1 MRPILILQHHQVET
15 PGVFAEMLS
24 ERGLATQTV
33 RLDLGQPVPP
43 DPSAFAGVIAMGG
56 PMGVYEEDRY
66 PWLREEDRLLR
77 AAIARDQPALG
88 ICLGS
93 QLIAKAAGARVA
105 PGPEKEIGWYP
116 LTLTDDA
123 RKDPL
128 FAEFPARFEAFEW
141 HGDVFDLPAGA
152 VSLAASAR
160 YPHQAFRVG
169 RRVYGLL
176 FHLEVTAPMVRVM
189 TDTFKDEVVA
199 LGDPSRTSAI
209 LADLDRRTP
218 ALNALA
224 RRLFAAFVSLL

>member
-1 MRPILILQHHQVET
+1 
-15 PGVFAEMLS
+15 
-24 ERGLATQTV
+24 
-33 RLDLGQPVPP
+33 
-43 DPSAFAGVIAMGG
+43 
-56 PMGVYEEDRY
+56 
-66 PWLREEDRLLR
+66 
-77 AAIARDQPALG
+77 
-88 ICLGS
+88 
-93 QLIAKAAGARVA
+93 LIAKAAGARVG

-116 LTLTDDA
+116 LRLTDDG

-128 FAEFPARFEAFEW
+128 FAGFPARFEAFEW

-160 YPHQAFRVG
+160 YPHQVFRVG

-199 LGDPSRTSAI
+199 LADPSRTSAI

-224 RRLFAAFVSLL
+224 RRLFDAFLALL